1 MIQATQRSGS
11 GERIKDGCRQ
21 QRRRSWQTINPQEQT
36 VVNLQ
41 KQRASVQPTSTANQ
55 ECRRE
60 LPTEDTGNS
69 SRRQSMEDRY
79 GLSNMA
85 WTKSQARQIQKGVIR
100 RSRNQTS
107 RVKDLANLPA
117 GFSRK
122 PSNLHTV
129 RSTPWTRVG
138 TVRSSEGIAL
148 TRSSGELDS
157 QAGSVQISTIYAS
170 EVKREKLSRS
180 WLRKTYGRLLEA
192 Y

>member
-1 MIQATQRSGS
+1 MADNQSTGIDCGKPA
-11 GERIKDGCRQ
+11 EH
-21 QRRRSWQTINPQEQT
+21 
-36 VVNLQ
+36 
-41 KQRASVQPTSTANQ
+41 RASVQPTSTANQ
-55 ECRRE
+55 ERRRE
-60 LPTEDTGNS
+60 LPTEDTGTS

-85 WTKSQARQIQKGVIR
+85 WTKSQARQIQTGVIR

-117 GFSRK
+117 GFSRQ

-148 TRSSGELDS
+148 TRSAGELDS
-157 QAGSVQISTIYAS
+157 QAGSVQISTIYPS
-170 EVKREKLSRS
+170 EVKPRETVSKLVEKDVR
-180 WLRKTYGRLLEA
+180 
-192 Y
+192 